1 LKKLDLLTFGEV
13 LLRLSPEGNERLTQ
27 GDHFMKRVGGAEL
40 NVAAGASMLGL
51 STGIISRIPAH
62 AIGNYA
68 KSQIQGMGVSTEYLL
83 PDNGE
88 ARLGIYYYE
97 TGIQPRKPQ
106 IVYDRKYSS
115 INSVSEKDFSDSMY
129 HSARCFHT
137 SGISLGLG
145 GNVRKTAMV
154 MIRRFKEAGALISFD
169 VNYRRNLWSGEEAR
183 NCIAEILPY
192 VDIFFCSESTA
203 KLTFLKTGTLD
214 EILKGFAEEYSIPW
228 VVATKRIVHTPQCHS
243 FNSVAYEKQT
253 KKVYKQTGY
262 DNISVVDRIGSGDAY
277 VAGFLYGLLSKNGNC
292 ENAVSYGNASGAL
305 KNTVIGDMMLTD
317 INEITKMVELNRGLI
332 SDFEMAR

>member
-1 LKKLDLLTFGEV
+1 
-13 LLRLSPEGNERLTQ
+13 
-27 GDHFMKRVGGAEL
+27 
-40 NVAAGASMLGL
+40 
-51 STGIISRIPAH
+51 
-62 AIGNYA
+62 
-68 KSQIQGMGVSTEYLL
+68 MGVSTEYLL

-129 HSARCFHT
+129 LSREMLSHEWDFSRFRGKCC
-137 SGISLGLG
+137 
-145 GNVRKTAMV
+145 KTAMV

-214 EILKGFAEEYSIPW
+214 EILKKALQ
-228 VVATKRIVHTPQCHS
+228 K
-243 FNSVAYEKQT
+243 
-253 KKVYKQTGY
+253 
-262 DNISVVDRIGSGDAY
+262 NIRFPG
-277 VAGFLYGLLSKNGNC
+277 
-292 ENAVSYGNASGAL
+292 
-305 KNTVIGDMMLTD
+305 
-317 INEITKMVELNRGLI
+317 
-332 SDFEMAR
+332 